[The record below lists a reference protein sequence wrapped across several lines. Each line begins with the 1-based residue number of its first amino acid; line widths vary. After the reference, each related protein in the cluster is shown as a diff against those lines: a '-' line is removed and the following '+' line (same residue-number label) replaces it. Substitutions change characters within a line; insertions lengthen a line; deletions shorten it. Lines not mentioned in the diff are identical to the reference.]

1 MFDSDAIR
9 KKFFAHYLALCKQAA
24 TKEYAW
30 HQVKK
35 MDDEPSGLFKGIK
48 NHILEKMN
56 ATRIK
61 S

>member
-1 MFDSDAIR
+1 MFDPDSIR
-9 KKFFAHYLALCKQAA
+9 NKFFAHYLALCKQAN

-35 MDDEPSGLFKGIK
+35 MDDDPSGLFKGIK
-48 NHILEKMN
+48 DYILEQMN

-61 S
+61 N